1 MYYKRFKKKVISIEH
16 LKKKTPEIL
25 LTLLG
30 IIILLIIPI
39 QIKSSE
45 SNIYGPRFFPYI
57 LSVLLIIFSLISF
70 FMKSDM
76 NEMKGKLKK
85 ASNLRVLVVLILMVV
100 WVFLSDII
108 GFVISTYLFSI
119 STMLIMGNRNR
130 LQLLLVPIFL
140 TGIIYY
146 IFSELLDI
154 FLPSNIFF

>member
-45 SNIYGPRFFPYI
+45 SNIYGPRFLPYI

-108 GFVISTYLFSI
+108 GFVISTYLFFI

-130 LQLLLVPIFL
+130 LQLLLFPIFL